1 MRRNIH
7 DDSLPVNV
15 QCTSVRLLLNLVE
28 VMFARR
34 QDMRVAEAHRML
46 LVRSLD
52 AFVSKLS
59 AIKRSL
65 EDLLP
70 LGESRCVPSCPS
82 VRPWEGMLKE
92 HYSAHVPCNIPLG
105 NFGRVRGPFG
115 GTGRVPLASIGH
127 DKQGFCLLWQ
137 AMWQQVK
144 ELFRWRSGPHACD
157 TYLGLLEMAQSTVW
171 QVYISN

>member
-1 MRRNIH
+1 MVRDVYAASHLLDFPCRNIH

-34 QDMRVAEAHRML
+34 QDQRTAEAHRML

-65 EDLLP
+65 PHLLP
-70 LGESRCVPSCPS
+70 GKLHTALNYFKCCIP
-82 VRPWEGMLKE
+82 GMPEIVITFIK
-92 HYSAHVPCNIPLG
+92 H
-105 NFGRVRGPFG
+105 
-115 GTGRVPLASIGH
+115 
-127 DKQGFCLLWQ
+127 
-137 AMWQQVK
+137 
-144 ELFRWRSGPHACD
+144 
-157 TYLGLLEMAQSTVW
+157 TV
-171 QVYISN
+171 QM